1 MIIFAGLFDDK
12 KLPHFMA
19 DVFDL
24 IHSSWIE
31 KYDLRN
37 HEYEIISLPATELL
51 SCGRF
56 DLFAK
61 LFYIRNRG
69 TRPLLAK
76 RVYLESLH
84 VMVPFGKEWGKEEEK
99 SSFAIHVR
107 AFNDLIDEFRS
118 GDFNPS
124 ISIVPIGKDK
134 VLLDGAHRVAA
145 LAYYGKDVTVCSF
158 SAVEGLVFPHPFFLE
173 SGRITG
179 YVMDLIALEGV
190 RWLKGLNML
199 ISWSGTFQGSVG
211 PKVFYRKDYTLSQK
225 EYSTLRSLAGS
236 PLSGI
241 CHSDN
246 GSYHISFV
254 LFIPESGTG
263 NINEADCQVVAG
275 EEAVENPAK
284 LFLTREG
291 RGKWRRGGGALGKI
305 SCLIDDFSDRIRTL
319 YRFHLCRLRYRL
331 CYFDNKLWIGFYKA
345 VSPLWKRGTPC

>member
-1 MIIFAGLFDDK
+1 
-12 KLPHFMA
+12 MA

-24 IHSSWIE
+24 IHPVWIE
-31 KYDLRN
+31 KHDLRN

-61 LFYIRNRG
+61 LFYVRNRE
-69 TRPLLAK
+69 TRPSLAK

-124 ISIVPIGKDK
+124 VSVVPIGKDK
-134 VLLDGAHRVAA
+134 VLRDGAHRVAA

-158 SAVEGLVFPHPFFLE
+158 SAVEGKVFPHAFFLE
-173 SGRITG
+173 SGRITE
-179 YVMDLIALEGV
+179 YVMDLIALEGTN
-190 RWLKGLNML
+190 WLKGMDIL
-199 ISWSGTFQGSVG
+199 ISCTGTFQEPAGT
-211 PKVFYRKDYTLSQK
+211 KVFYRKDYTLSQK
-225 EYSTLRSLAGS
+225 EYSTLCSLVGS
-236 PLSGI
+236 PRTGG

-246 GSYHISFV
+246 GIFHVSFV
-254 LFIPESGTG
+254 LFIPESEIG
-263 NINEADCQVVAG
+263 NTNEADCQVVAG
-275 EEAVENPAK
+275 EEAVENLAK

-305 SCLIDDFSDRIRTL
+305 SCLIDDFSDRLRTL
-319 YRFHLCRLRYRL
+319 YRFHLYRLRYRL
-331 CYFDNKLWIGFYKA
+331 GYFDNKLWIAFYKA
-345 VSPLWKRGTPC
+345 ISPLWKRDTTC

>member
-69 TRPLLAK
+69 TRPSLAK

-107 AFNDLIDEFRS
+107 AFNDLINEFRS

-124 ISIVPIGKDK
+124 VSVVPIGKDK
-134 VLLDGAHRVAA
+134 VLLDGAHRVAT

-158 SAVEGLVFPHPFFLE
+158 SAVEGLVFPHPFFLD
-173 SGRITG
+173 SGRITE
-179 YVMDLIALEGV
+179 YVMDLIALEGTK
-190 RWLKGLNML
+190 WLKGMDIL
-199 ISWSGTFQGSVG
+199 ISWSGTFQGSAG
-211 PKVFYRKDYTLSQK
+211 PKELYRKDYTLSQK

-246 GSYHISFV
+246 GSYQISFV

-275 EEAVENPAK
+275 EEAVENLAK

-291 RGKWRRGGGALGKI
+291 RGKWRRSGGALGKI

>member
-1 MIIFAGLFDDK
+1 
-12 KLPHFMA
+12 MA

-107 AFNDLIDEFRS
+107 VFNDLINEFRS
-118 GDFNPS
+118 KDFNPS
-124 ISIVPIGKDK
+124 VTVVPIGKDK
-134 VLLDGAHRVAA
+134 ILLDGAHRVAT
-145 LAYYGKDVTVCSF
+145 LAYFGRDVTVCRF
-158 SAVEGLVFPHPFFLE
+158 STVEGALFPFSYFID
-173 SGRITG
+173 RDWMTG
-179 YVMDLIALEGV
+179 YVVDLIALEGV

-211 PKVFYRKDYTLSQK
+211 SKVFYRKDCTLSMK
-225 EYSTLRSLAGS
+225 EYSTLRSMADS
-236 PLSGI
+236 SWSGFH
-241 CHSDN
+241 CADN
-246 GSYHISFV
+246 RAFHVSFV
-254 LFIPESGTG
+254 LFIPESEAGESD
-263 NINEADCQVVAG
+263 NIDCQVITR
-275 EEAVENPAK
+275 EEAIENPAK

-291 RGKWRRGGGALGKI
+291 RSKWRKGGGSLGKI
-305 SCLIDDFSDRIRTL
+305 TCLIDDFSDRLRTWC
-319 YRFHLCRLRYRL
+319 RFHYYRL
-331 CYFDNKLWIGFYKA
+331 KSRLVNFDNKLWIGFYKA

>member
-1 MIIFAGLFDDK
+1 
-12 KLPHFMA
+12 MA

-69 TRPLLAK
+69 TRPSLAK

-84 VMVPFGKEWGKEEEK
+84 VLVPFGKEWGKEEEK

-107 AFNDLIDEFRS
+107 AFNDLINEFRS

-124 ISIVPIGKDK
+124 VSVVPIGKDK
-134 VLLDGAHRVAA
+134 VLLDGAHRVAT

-158 SAVEGLVFPHPFFLE
+158 SAVEGLVFPHPSFLE

-179 YVMDLIALEGV
+179 YVMDLIALEGI
-190 RWLKGLNML
+190 RWLKGMDIL
-199 ISWSGTFQGSVG
+199 ISWSGTFQGSAG
-211 PKVFYRKDYTLSQK
+211 PKELYRKDYTLSQK

-263 NINEADCQVVAG
+263 NINEADCQVVT
-275 EEAVENPAK
+275 EKEAVENLAK

-291 RGKWRRGGGALGKI
+291 RDKWRRGGGALGKI
-305 SCLIDDFSDRIRTL
+305 SCLLDDFSDRIRTL
-319 YRFHLCRLRYRL
+319 YRFHLYRLRHRL
-331 CYFDNKLWIGFYKA
+331 CNFDNKLWIGFYKA
-345 VSPLWKRGTPC
+345 ISPLWKRDTTC

>member
-1 MIIFAGLFDDK
+1 
-12 KLPHFMA
+12 MA

-24 IHSSWIE
+24 IHPVWIE
-31 KYDLRN
+31 KHGLRN

-56 DLFAK
+56 DIFAK
-61 LFYIRNRG
+61 LFYVRNRE

-84 VMVPFGKEWGKEEEK
+84 VMVPLGKEWGKEEEK

-124 ISIVPIGKDK
+124 VSVVPIGKDK

-158 SAVEGLVFPHPFFLE
+158 SAVEGKVFPHAFFLE

-179 YVMDLIALEGV
+179 YVMDLMALEGI
-190 RWLKGLNML
+190 RWLKGLNLL
-199 ISWSGTFQGSVG
+199 ISWTGTFQVPAGT
-211 PKVFYRKDYTLSQK
+211 KVFYRKNYALSLK

-236 PLSGI
+236 PLSGS

-246 GSYHISFV
+246 GTFHVSFA
-254 LFIPESGTG
+254 LFIPESGIG
-263 NINEADCQVVAG
+263 NINEADCQVVT
-275 EEAVENPAK
+275 EKEDVENLAK

-305 SCLIDDFSDRIRTL
+305 SCLIDDFSDRIKTC
-319 YRFHLCRLRYRL
+319 YKFHHYRLRYRL
-331 CYFDNKLWIGFYKA
+331 CNFDNKLWIGFYKA
-345 VSPLWKRGTPC
+345 ISPLWKRDTTC